1 MGGMDLLAVRRSE
14 AKDVEVIASI
24 CSDGWRQT
32 YKDILPQSY
41 IEEVIADYY
50 SLERVS
56 KECAENT
63 PYFHGY
69 WVAEMDGQVVGC
81 IGGGIDQENA
91 GHIYVFYVRPEL
103 KRQGVG
109 SALLKEFTA
118 YQKSSYGI
126 KEQWVSFL
134 TEGNHIGHAF
144 YEKNGFVLDFV
155 TDSQDPSHD
164 LRKFHLKRSV

>member
-1 MGGMDLLAVRRSE
+1 MDLLALRRAE

-24 CSDGWRQT
+24 CSQAWRQT

-50 SLERVS
+50 SLERVA
-56 KECAENT
+56 KECAENM
-63 PYFHGY
+63 PYYHGY
-69 WVAEMDGQVVGC
+69 WVAEMDGQVLGC

-91 GHIYVFYVRPEL
+91 GHIYVFYVQPEL

-126 KEQWVSFL
+126 SEQWVSSL
-134 TEGNHIGHAF
+134 KEGNHIGQAF
-144 YEKNGFVLDFV
+144 YEKNGFVFDFA
-155 TDSQDPSHD
+155 TDSQDPSHAQRN
-164 LRKFHLKRSV
+164 LHLKRSVE

>member
-1 MGGMDLLAVRRSE
+1 MDLLALRRAE
-14 AKDVEVIASI
+14 AKDVEAIASI

-50 SLERVS
+50 SLERVA

-69 WVAEMDGQVVGC
+69 WVAEMDGQAVGC

-126 KEQWVSFL
+126 SEQWVSLSQRGITLGRPFMKRMALFL
-134 TEGNHIGHAF
+134 T
-144 YEKNGFVLDFV
+144 L
-155 TDSQDPSHD
+155 Q
-164 LRKFHLKRSV
+164 LKAKILLMPREIST